1 MRALAKT
8 GKARGPRRG
17 RATGAFTQY
26 RRLDTLR
33 AALETHPGGLTLDE
47 LATLLDVT
55 TRSVRRYLE
64 ELKSITPLV
73 SLATAPGG
81 AHVWRIKPS
90 ERGRRLVL
98 RRTQAYGL
106 LAARRV
112 FDVLRGSALYIELD
126 NVTRQ
131 LLQLAHRPA
140 TRPSGKGEI
149 ASDQRL
155 EDRLLYVPSP
165 SKNYA
170 PRGDELD
177 ELFQSV
183 ADLHAITF
191 GYAAEPSADGTRSA
205 HSPQITAHPY
215 ALVLHKGAIHILA
228 RPTDAKDTRVY
239 RFDRMS
245 DVTSRSEERFTLPEG
260 FDPAE
265 FMQGDFGIAPASK
278 RTRVLVEF
286 DAAAAVDLRQ
296 RKVHPSQRIAVA
308 PDGRVRLS
316 MSVGDLGEVARWVL
330 GYGSAAVVIE
340 PPELVSEV
348 RLALERALAKYG

>member
-1 MRALAKT
+1 MRGLPKS
-8 GKARGPRRG
+8 KGPRRG
-17 RATGAFTQY
+17 RPAGEFTQY
-26 RRLDTLR
+26 RRLDRLR
-33 AALETHPGGLTLDE
+33 AALETNPGGLTLDD
-47 LATLLDVT
+47 LATALRVT
-55 TRSVRRYLE
+55 TRSVRRYLD
-64 ELKSITPLV
+64 ELDRETPLD
-73 SLATAPGG
+73 SLPTAPGG

-90 ERGRRLVL
+90 ERGRALVL

-112 FDVLRGSALYIELD
+112 FDVFRGSALYIELD

-131 LLQLAHRPA
+131 LLQLARRPVA
-140 TRPSGKGEI
+140 RTAVKGEI

-170 PRGDELD
+170 PRGEELD
-177 ELFQSV
+177 LLFQSV
-183 ADLHAITF
+183 ADLRAIAF
-191 GYAAEPSADGTRSA
+191 GYADEASADGGVATQVA
-205 HSPQITAHPY
+205 AHPY
-215 ALVLHKGAIHILA
+215 ALVLHKGAIHVLA

-245 DVTSRSEERFTLPEG
+245 DVSSPSEERFTLPEG

-265 FMQGDFGIAPASK
+265 FMQGDFGIAPPSK

-286 DAAAAVDLRQ
+286 DAAAAADLRQ
-296 RKVHPSQRIAVA
+296 RKVHPSQRLGVA

-316 MSVGDLGEVARWVL
+316 MTVGDLGEVARWVL

-340 PPELVSEV
+340 LPELVAEV
-348 RLALERALAKYG
+348 RRTLERALAKYG